1 MAMELHQKDLLEQEK
16 LKPQKSLQEVL
27 AKCASFLIVLVHLIM
42 ILFWSFS
49 KDFQA
54 VEVGAASMNSI
65 E

>member
-16 LKPQKSLQEVL
+16 PKPQKSSQKVL
-27 AKCASFLIVLVHLIM
+27 GKCASFLIALVHLIM
-42 ILFWSFS
+42 ILCWSSS